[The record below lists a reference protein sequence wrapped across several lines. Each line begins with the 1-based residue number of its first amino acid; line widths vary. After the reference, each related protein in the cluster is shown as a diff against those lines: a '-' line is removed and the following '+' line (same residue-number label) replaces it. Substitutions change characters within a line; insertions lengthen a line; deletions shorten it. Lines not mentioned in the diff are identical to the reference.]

1 MREIK
6 FRAWD
11 KVEKAMRDVVGIDFR
26 DNTVNLTKVFPNGK
40 TGNYWR
46 DLSNVVLME
55 YLGFKDMYGNEV
67 YEGDILYD
75 YDLGLRLKTSEF
87 NKFGI
92 GWIKNEFADHKFE
105 VMGNIFKDP
114 ELASGL

>member
-11 KVEKAMRDVVGIDFR
+11 KVEKAMRDVVGIDFG

-55 YLGFKDMYGNEV
+55 YIGLKDMYGNEV

-75 YDLGLRLKTSEF
+75 YDFGMRIVANRDNEIGWGLLKTDLE
-87 NKFGI
+87 N
-92 GWIKNEFADHKFE
+92 DKFE
-105 VMGNIFKDP
+105 VIGNIFEDP
-114 ELASGL
+114 ELVSGI

>member
-11 KVEKAMRDVVGIDFR
+11 KVEKAMREVVGIDFFSR
-26 DNTVNLTKVFPNGK
+26 SVLLARILPNIK
-40 TGNYWR
+40 IENYRR

-55 YLGFKDMYGNEV
+55 YIGFKDMYGNEV

-75 YDLGLRLKTSEF
+75 YNLGLRLKTSEF

-105 VMGNIFKDP
+105 VIGNIFEDP
-114 ELASGL
+114 ELDF

>member
-11 KVEKAMRDVVGIDFR
+11 KVEKAMREVVGIDFFSR
-26 DNTVNLTKVFPNGK
+26 SVLLARILPNIK
-40 TGNYWR
+40 IENYQR

-55 YLGFKDMYGNEV
+55 YIGFKDMYGNEV

-75 YDLGLRLKTSEF
+75 YNLGLRLKTSEF

-105 VMGNIFKDP
+105 VIGNIFEDP
-114 ELASGL
+114 ELDF